1 MLSNIKT
8 HIFKL
13 CEMSRDTLTLLKL
26 WAKRNPAGSLD
37 VETFSNPALRVAQAT
52 NANGEVVCF
61 TSVETAYVI
70 GSLAHNPF
78 ATPAEM
84 YSAGA
89 SIETEIAHLA
99 QLSGATEILM
109 VIPQNLPSMPDEEFI
124 RVVRRKIVPQ
134 TVAMQ
139 GVGYSN
145 SNPALKFVN

>member
-8 HIFKL
+8 RIFKL

-52 NANGEVVCF
+52 NASGEVVCF
-61 TSVETAYVI
+61 SSVETAYVI
-70 GSLAHNPF
+70 GSLVHNPF
-78 ATPAEM
+78 ATIAEIH
-84 YSAGA
+84 SAGA

-99 QLSGATEILM
+99 QLSGVTELLM
-109 VIPQNLPSMPDEEFI
+109 VVPNNLPSMEGEEFI

-134 TVAMQ
+134 IVAMQ
-139 GVGYSN
+139 GVGCSN
-145 SNPALKFVN
+145 SNPSLKFVN